1 MWLPAVCCL
10 LGSEQRAG
18 HFAHKGEKK
27 ELSHAQSQV
36 LLLGQAELVQEETT
50 CCLPSWQGSLG
61 TETLFAKQRALTPP
75 SPRAPF
81 LLQILLTLWLQA

>member
-1 MWLPAVCCL
+1 MVCCL

-27 ELSHAQSQV
+27 ELSHAQSQL

-50 CCLPSWQGSLG
+50 CCLPSWKGSLG
-61 TETLFAKQRALTPP
+61 TETLFAKQRALLTPP

-81 LLQILLTLWLQA
+81 LLQILLMLWLQA

>member
-1 MWLPAVCCL
+1 MWLCAVCCL
-10 LGSEQRAG
+10 LQFEQRAG

-27 ELSHAQSQV
+27 ELSHAQSQL

-50 CCLPSWQGSLG
+50 CCLPSWKGSLG
-61 TETLFAKQRALTPP
+61 TENLFAKQRASLLPLP
-75 SPRAPF
+75 APPF